1 MKRLVLVFS
10 LLAFALPFALDAH
23 AEATQSGDSTK
34 GDDQQLQLPQ
44 LDRGETVEKLGFPA
58 VLEKL
63 TGWTK
68 FGKGKVYTLPL
79 KKGQHVRITFSSKSK
94 YTFIAI
100 FDLSSED
107 DESFFGTDE
116 DGMVADVTV
125 NEDTTWLIKPYYSR
139 VTRRRGLGAPY
150 EILIDPN
157 PPATQ
162 QQDKPADQADIVAAQ
177 LGALASSGA
186 IPVIVDRGA
195 LTKRGT
201 QELKAEWVAVFEA
214 LAELVM
220 ATPGAKM
227 SRHVP

>member
-162 QQDKPADQADIVAAQ
+162 QQDKPADQGPSLFPPRSKQ
-177 LGALASSGA
+177 G
-186 IPVIVDRGA
+186 
-195 LTKRGT
+195 
-201 QELKAEWVAVFEA
+201 Q
-214 LAELVM
+214 
-220 ATPGAKM
+220 
-227 SRHVP
+227 

>member
-1 MKRLVLVFS
+1 MRGVFFG
-10 LLAFALPFALDAH
+10 LPMAMLALFGGVAAQAQSD
-23 AEATQSGDSTK
+23 TQ
-34 GDDQQLQLPQ
+34 QQQLPQ
-44 LDRGETVEKLGFPA
+44 LDRGEKVEKLGFPA

-94 YTFIAI
+94 YAYMAI
-100 FDLSSED
+100 FDLSSSE

-116 DGMVADVTV
+116 DGNTADVTV

-157 PPATQ
+157 PPAAQT
-162 QQDKPADQADIVAAQ
+162 PADQQKDQ
-177 LGALASSGA
+177 GPMLFPPRSKQG
-186 IPVIVDRGA
+186 
-195 LTKRGT
+195 
-201 QELKAEWVAVFEA
+201 Q
-214 LAELVM
+214 
-220 ATPGAKM
+220 
-227 SRHVP
+227 

>member
-1 MKRLVLVFS
+1 MRHLLLAFS
-10 LLAFALPFALDAH
+10 LLIFAVLGCQAAYAQD
-23 AEATQSGDSTK
+23 TQDDDSTQ
-34 GDDQQLQLPQ
+34 GAQQTPLPE

-58 VLEKL
+58 VVEKL

-79 KKGQHVRITFSSKSK
+79 KKGQHVRVTFSSKSK
-94 YTFIAI
+94 YAYMAI
-100 FDLSSED
+100 FDLSSND

-116 DGMVADVTV
+116 DGMTADVTV

-162 QQDKPADQADIVAAQ
+162 QPAGQEQNQPADQAPSLFPKKPAGQAPS
-177 LGALASSGA
+177 LFPSKSSQ
-186 IPVIVDRGA
+186 P
-195 LTKRGT
+195 
-201 QELKAEWVAVFEA
+201 Q
-214 LAELVM
+214 
-220 ATPGAKM
+220 
-227 SRHVP
+227 

>member
-1 MKRLVLVFS
+1 MRGVVLAFS
-10 LLAFALPFALDAH
+10 LFGSLLYGAQAAH
-23 AEATQSGDSTK
+23 AQDSE
-34 GDDQQLQLPQ
+34 QQLQYPQ
-44 LDRGETVEKLGFPA
+44 LDRGEKVEKLGFPA

-63 TGWTK
+63 SGWTK

-94 YTFIAI
+94 YAYMAI
-100 FDLSSED
+100 FDLSSTD

-116 DGMVADVTV
+116 DGMTADVTV

-162 QQDKPADQADIVAAQ
+162 QDKPTDKGPMLFPPRSKQGQ
-177 LGALASSGA
+177 
-186 IPVIVDRGA
+186 
-195 LTKRGT
+195 
-201 QELKAEWVAVFEA
+201 
-214 LAELVM
+214 
-220 ATPGAKM
+220 
-227 SRHVP
+227 

>member
-1 MKRLVLVFS
+1 MRRLTLAFS
-10 LLAFALPFALDAH
+10 LLTFVLLGSH
-23 AEATQSGDSTK
+23 AACAQDTENDDSTQ
-34 GDDQQLQLPQ
+34 GAQQTPLPQ

-79 KKGQHVRITFSSKSK
+79 KKGQHIRITFSSKSK
-94 YTFIAI
+94 YAYMAI
-100 FDLSSED
+100 FDLSSND

-116 DGMVADVTV
+116 DGMIADVTV

-139 VTRRRGLGAPY
+139 VTRRRGRGAPY

-162 QQDKPADQADIVAAQ
+162 QSNQPADQTPS
-177 LGALASSGA
+177 LFPKRSSQ
-186 IPVIVDRGA
+186 P
-195 LTKRGT
+195 
-201 QELKAEWVAVFEA
+201 Q
-214 LAELVM
+214 
-220 ATPGAKM
+220 
-227 SRHVP
+227 

>member
-1 MKRLVLVFS
+1 MRRLVLAVS
-10 LLAFALPFALDAH
+10 LLAFTLPVGH
-23 AEATQSGDSTK
+23 AVYAQASQSGDSVK
-34 GDDQQLQLPQ
+34 SDEQQLQLPQ

-94 YTFIAI
+94 YAFMAI
-100 FDLSSED
+100 FDLSSND

-116 DGMVADVTV
+116 DGMTADVTV

-162 QQDKPADQADIVAAQ
+162 QQDKPADQGPSLFPPRSKQ
-177 LGALASSGA
+177 G
-186 IPVIVDRGA
+186 
-195 LTKRGT
+195 
-201 QELKAEWVAVFEA
+201 Q
-214 LAELVM
+214 
-220 ATPGAKM
+220 
-227 SRHVP
+227 

>member
-1 MKRLVLVFS
+1 MRRLVLAFS
-10 LLAFALPFALDAH
+10 LLAFSLPVGHVAH
-23 AEATQSGDSTK
+23 AQASQSGNSTN
-34 GDDQQLQLPQ
+34 GDEQQLQLPQ

-79 KKGQHVRITFSSKSK
+79 KKGQHVRVTFSSKSK
-94 YTFIAI
+94 YAFMAI
-100 FDLSSED
+100 FDLSSND

-116 DGMVADVTV
+116 DGMTADVTV

-157 PPATQ
+157 PPAAQ
-162 QQDKPADQADIVAAQ
+162 QQDKPVNQGPMLFPPRSKQ
-177 LGALASSGA
+177 G
-186 IPVIVDRGA
+186 
-195 LTKRGT
+195 
-201 QELKAEWVAVFEA
+201 Q
-214 LAELVM
+214 
-220 ATPGAKM
+220 
-227 SRHVP
+227 

>member
-1 MKRLVLVFS
+1 MRAALIGLSISIVA
-10 LLAFALPFALDAH
+10 LLANVPAYGQDA
-23 AEATQSGDSTK
+23 E
-34 GDDQQLQLPQ
+34 QQQQLPQ
-44 LDRGETVEKLGFPA
+44 LDRGEKLEKIALPA

-68 FGKGKVYTLPL
+68 FGKGKVYMLPL

-94 YTFIAI
+94 YAYMAI
-100 FDLSSED
+100 FDLSSSE

-116 DGMVADVTV
+116 DGNTADVTV

-162 QQDKPADQADIVAAQ
+162 QPPDQQKDKGPM
-177 LGALASSGA
+177 LF
-186 IPVIVDRGA
+186 PPR
-195 LTKRGT
+195 
-201 QELKAEWVAVFEA
+201 
-214 LAELVM
+214 
-220 ATPGAKM
+220 AKQGQ
-227 SRHVP
+227 